1 MSSEESRKFRE
12 EQRKHAMRGNNT
24 QNRTPRQASVRPT
37 PRQSTPRKAT
47 TRPSTTSQDRTNSS
61 RVQNVQ
67 LVNPRKMIENNM
79 AKARS
84 QVLKAPAGTARNA
97 ASKERRVTPPLLKFV
112 SILAAAS
119 IGLGTIGAIGHY
131 SKSTGEIDNTPTITQ
146 LADQGVDINNI
157 GLEEDTVE
165 LLERYDE
172 YFTNYS
178 PDMANDLSNNDLIEM
193 ANDIRT
199 LNFNTI
205 KDKIAELTGVS
216 REDVTL
222 GLNFEKGDGFYHT
235 SVRINEDDIL
245 NREIYNNTNGW
256 FFGLGKEN
264 SIPPEIS
271 DLIVQTEEYDDL
283 ITQIRENKISKQ
295 NAVEKLRELYAN
307 ISENVAVKDFSID
320 DNGNISLSDYEEQ
333 TKDQEEKGEER

>member
-12 EQRKHAMRGNNT
+12 EQRKHAMRDMNP
-24 QNRTPRQASVRPT
+24 QNRTPRQASSRPT
-37 PRQSTPRKAT
+37 PRQKTSRQ
-47 TRPSTTSQDRTNSS
+47 STTSQTRTSSS

-67 LVNPRKMIENNM
+67 LVNPRKRRENNM
-79 AKARS
+79 EEARS
-84 QVLKAPAGTARNA
+84 HVLKAPAGTARNA

-131 SKSTGEIDNTPTITQ
+131 SKSAEEIDNIPTITQ
-146 LADQGVDINNI
+146 LANEGVDINNI

-172 YFTNYS
+172 YFTNYA
-178 PDMANDLSNNDLIEM
+178 PDMANELSNNDLIEM
-193 ANDIRT
+193 ARDIRT

-222 GLNFEKGDGFYHT
+222 RLNFEKGDGFYHT
-235 SVRINEDDIL
+235 SVRINEDDLL

-256 FFGLGKEN
+256 LFGLGKEN

-295 NAVEKLRELYAN
+295 NAVEKLREMYAN
-307 ISENVAVKDFSID
+307 ISENVAVKDFTID